1 MVERIIPRL
10 HKKGSND
17 YNKAKLLINIL
28 FLTAAIA
35 LSLTALGYY
44 ISYKLSLLVMP
55 LGSLAFLSLIYL
67 VKKGISLHLIGN
79 IFVLLSSI
87 IIITMITFSG
97 GIFSPVTPW
106 IAAGPT
112 FALLL
117 INRKAAYTW
126 SIIMFSVMATF
137 SVLEVLEATPLAQYN
152 LDVKPTYYFV
162 VYSSLIFI
170 MLMVNL
176 IFEKNKNDA
185 LVKVED
191 ANKNITASINYA
203 RRIQKAI
210 LPTPSEINQLFPNH
224 FVLFEPKDII
234 SGDFYWIAETEGKKF
249 IAVAD
254 CTGHGVPGAL
264 MSMVGN
270 EILNKIVFEKKI
282 TETNKILN
290 ELHTDLCFAL
300 RQSSTEVKD
309 GMDIVLC
316 AFTHNEVEFAGA
328 KNALYYTLNN
338 EIHSLAANR
347 DAIGGDNL
355 NRNFDKQI
363 LLKQAGMTFYL
374 CTDGLQDQFGGEKQ
388 KKFTVGK
395 LKKTLLNLSQHKMEE
410 QKELLSSILHDWKKE
425 EEQTDDIL
433 VIAVG
438 F

>member
-1 MVERIIPRL
+1 MLQKTIPAIY
-10 HKKGSND
+10 KKGSRE
-17 YNKAKLLINIL
+17 YNKAQLLLNVL
-28 FLTAAIA
+28 LLTSIIS
-35 LSLTALGYY
+35 LSLTLLGYY
-44 ISYKLSLLVMP
+44 ISYDLSLIVMP
-55 LGSLAFLSLIYL
+55 LGAVGFASLTFL
-67 VKKGISLHLIGN
+67 VKKNIPLNLVGN
-79 IFVLLSSI
+79 IFVVLSSI

-97 GIFSPVTPW
+97 GIYSPVTPW

-117 INRKAAYTW
+117 INRKTAWVW
-126 SIIMFSVMATF
+126 SIIMFAVMATF
-137 SVLEVLEATPLAQYN
+137 SIVEVIGKTPLSHYN
-152 LDVKPTYYFV
+152 IEVKATYYFV
-162 VYSSLIFI
+162 VYASLIFI

-185 LVKVED
+185 LLKVEE

-210 LPTPSEINQLFPNH
+210 LPTATEMTNFFPQH
-224 FVLFEPKDII
+224 FVLYEPKDII
-234 SGDFYWIAETEGKKF
+234 SGDFYWVAESAGKKF

-270 EILNKIVFEKKI
+270 EILNKIVFEKKLSD
-282 TETNKILN
+282 TDKILN
-290 ELHTDLCFAL
+290 ELHSDLCAAL

-316 AFTHNEVEFAGA
+316 AFSEKEVEFSGA
-328 KNALYYTLNN
+328 KNALYYTFNGELVS
-338 EIHSLAANR
+338 IAANR
-347 DAIGGDNL
+347 EAIGGDNL
-355 NRNFDKQI
+355 NRNFDKHI
-363 LLKQAGMTFYL
+363 LLKQEGMTFYL
-374 CTDGLQDQFGGEKQ
+374 CTDGFQDQFGGEKS

-395 LKKTLLNLSQHKMEE
+395 LKKTLLDLSQTNIEN
-410 QKELLSSILHDWKKE
+410 QKEKLSTTLLDWKKE

-433 VIAVG
+433 VIGVK